1 MLEIHHDME
10 EDENNEDEDEEE
22 LGDPH
27 EDDDGPTEFLD
38 HEPTKQE
45 KMDVSFCLCEL
56 SMCAPLNRM
65 SRYLRRNCTEAY
77 GALKKREC
85 GTFSI
90 KISLD
95 TMKS

>member
-1 MLEIHHDME
+1 MLEMHHDME

-45 KMDVSFCLCEL
+45 KMDVSGVGVE
-56 SMCAPLNRM
+56 R
-65 SRYLRRNCTEAY
+65 
-77 GALKKREC
+77 
-85 GTFSI
+85 
-90 KISLD
+90 
-95 TMKS
+95 